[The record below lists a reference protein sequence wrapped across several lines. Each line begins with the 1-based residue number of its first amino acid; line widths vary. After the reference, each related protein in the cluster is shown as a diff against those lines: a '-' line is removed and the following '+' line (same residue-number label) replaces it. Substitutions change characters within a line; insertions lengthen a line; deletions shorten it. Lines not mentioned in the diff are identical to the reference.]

1 MHVSSTRQSID
12 KVNFTSGN
20 ISLLK
25 LNEWEQ
31 SHYHAIHLPLPISVT
46 HNSEHGN
53 PRFQLIPNETR
64 VSKHFPG
71 YGCFKGVYV
80 GRSEQGKYR
89 VEYKDGDAEDLC
101 FEEIQ
106 KIVVVKFRP
115 SQRQTGN
122 TTPAIPALGPIQP
135 HSLLSPI
142 HLQELVITDLA
153 LGDAES
159 SLKVVAENVQTPSTS
174 PQLCLT
180 GAIPVSVPRN
190 SDRRNL
196 VQVFT
201 SHPLLPLGQAK
212 KPCIFGKN
220 CLTRMWNNQ
229 LIAQGFKKAP
239 KGGAQ
244 VRPPRTAYFCK
255 TCDTPICELDYWAH
269 HSLKGICLLDEK
281 VTIKIPV

>member
-1 MHVSSTRQSID
+1 M
-12 KVNFTSGN
+12 
-20 ISLLK
+20 
-25 LNEWEQ
+25 
-31 SHYHAIHLPLPISVT
+31 
-46 HNSEHGN
+46 
-53 PRFQLIPNETR
+53 
-64 VSKHFPG
+64 
-71 YGCFKGVYV
+71 
-80 GRSEQGKYR
+80 
-89 VEYKDGDAEDLC
+89 
-101 FEEIQ
+101 
-106 KIVVVKFRP
+106 KFRP

-159 SLKVVAENVQTPSTS
+159 LLKVVAENVQTPSTS

-255 TCDTPICELDYWAH
+255 TCDMPICELDYWAH

-281 VTIKIPV
+281 VSIKIPV